1 MTVTAEMVRTLR
13 GMTGAGMMECKSAL
27 VEAEGDLE
35 AAVDR
40 LKARGIVKA
49 ARKSDRI
56 ASDGLV
62 GIAVDGKRGALVE
75 VNSETDFVARN
86 DRFQGLV
93 ARLAGLAMT
102 VDGDVEALRRAE
114 YDDGVGV
121 DEELANA
128 TATIGERIVL
138 RRAAMLSVSEGV
150 VVGYVHNA
158 VRPGMGR
165 IGVLVALES
174 KGDVAVL
181 EALGKQIA
189 MHVANTRP
197 VAISPEEVPA
207 DLVERERR
215 IFREQASASGKP
227 ADIVEKMVDGRVRR
241 YLEEIALTEQTS
253 VIDGRTRISELLH
266 DAGKSAGASVS
277 IGGFVCFVVGESV
290 PEASPPAAPASMAS
304 A

>member
-49 ARKSDRI
+49 ARKSDRV

-62 GIAVDGKRGALVE
+62 GMALDGTRGALVE

-86 DRFQGLV
+86 DRFQDIV
-93 ARLAGLAMT
+93 ERLSSLALA
-102 VDGDVEALRRAE
+102 VGGDVDRLRASDFGAGASVDQE
-114 YDDGVGV
+114 LVG
-121 DEELANA
+121 A

-181 EALGKQIA
+181 EAVGKQIA

-207 DLVERERR
+207 ELVERERR

-227 ADIVEKMVDGRVRR
+227 ADIVEKMVEGRVRR
-241 YLEEIALTEQTS
+241 YLEEIALTAQTS
-253 VIDGRTRISELLH
+253 VIDGRTRVSDLLH
-266 DAGKSAGASVS
+266 DAGKSSGAGVRIA
-277 IGGFVCFVVGESV
+277 GFICFVVGESLPDRTP
-290 PEASPPAAPASMAS
+290 PESAAS
-304 A
+304 AINA